1 MLFPIVSNYNATS
14 AFDLAD
20 LFSGGQD
27 GLRWDIQDLGTL
39 WQDTAATTAA
49 GVGDPVGRV
58 DDVSGNGRN
67 GTFSAS
73 KPTLRQDGGGK
84 YYLEFADSTDDR
96 LDFTAMTTIRSILWA
111 VDDDGTTAYTP
122 ILGDSSYYDFH
133 GGNSSTLLS
142 SVYAASV
149 VKNGTWRLNQS
160 SITATSEPRPSPMGI
175 LTCVT
180 TGNARASNFSHD
192 RSESGDRDWDGKL
205 YQLIISDEAW
215 SGTTTADAEQA
226 VSDLVGGP
234 F

>member
-1 MLFPIVSNYNATS
+1 M
-14 AFDLAD
+14 
-20 LFSGGQD
+20 
-27 GLRWDIQDLGTL
+27 
-39 WQDTAATTAA
+39 
-49 GVGDPVGRV
+49 
-58 DDVSGNGRN
+58 
-67 GTFSAS
+67 
-73 KPTLRQDGGGK
+73 
-84 YYLEFADSTDDR
+84 EFADSTDDR